1 MADDAK
7 HTTTTDPDLEK
18 QELAEDRRDR
28 RLTVAIIFLLLVALV
43 LFAVLLTNFLET

>member
-7 HTTTTDPDLEK
+7 TTPVDPEFEK

-28 RLTVAIIFLLLVALV
+28 RLTVVIIFLLLVALV
-43 LFAVLLTNFLET
+43 LFALLLTNFLET